1 VSGTIDSTGQ
11 FATLATRVRD
21 ARPEDGRP
29 EEGVTAASGFA
40 HSKRQFATLAAR
52 VRDTR
57 PEGGTIAVT
66 ASLFAEGASTVALG
80 LALSLEAL
88 IRETVL
94 LIDANW
100 LDSTLTRGAHAAD
113 DPGLT
118 DCLRRTS
125 SFGNALLPTKQLR
138 LVFMPVGTSA
148 AEGAPLGVLGA
159 VIEEARKRFR
169 YVVADLPPVLAAQD
183 VVLPWR
189 SASDEILVVVR
200 TDATPIALVRRAL
213 DEIGLD
219 GTSQLVAN
227 RTKAASDGFHLP
239 GTPTRR

>member
-1 VSGTIDSTGQ
+1 MSGTIDSTGQ
-11 FATLATRVRD
+11 FATLAPRVRD
-21 ARPEDGRP
+21 AQPEDARP
-29 EEGVTAASGFA
+29 EEGVTGANGFA

-52 VRDTR
+52 VRDAR

-66 ASLFAEGASTVALG
+66 ASLFAEGATTVALG

-113 DPGLT
+113 GRGLT
-118 DCLRRTS
+118 DCLRLTS
-125 SFGNALLPTKQLR
+125 SFRNTLLPTKQLR
-138 LVFMPVGTSA
+138 LAFMPVGSLS
-148 AEGAPLGVLGA
+148 AEGAPLGALGA
-159 VIEEARKRFR
+159 VIEEARKQFR

-189 SASDEILVVVR
+189 SASDQILVVVR
-200 TDATPIALVRRAL
+200 TDATPITLVRRAL
-213 DEIGLD
+213 DEIGVD
-219 GTSQLVAN
+219 GTSQLVVN
-227 RTKAASDGFHLP
+227 RTKGTDGLHLP
-239 GTPTRR
+239 GTPNRR